1 MLQFLVPNF
10 CQENGNGCH
19 NLPDEDYND
28 GDAITDIVICC
39 CDTELCNDKSNG
51 AEWMYFSV
59 IAISFS
65 LVMAITI

>member
-39 CDTELCNDKSNG
+39 CDTDLCNDESNR
-51 AEWMYFSV
+51 AEGMNSSV
-59 IAISFS
+59 LEIAFALTLI
-65 LVMAITI
+65 MAI